1 MKDTI
6 NDIGYFEEVNDIKK
20 RIMDKLSNLGYNFK
34 HKGTPYIFN
43 AIIYIR
49 QMIRHIANKYNKS
62 INNIKTNIIKSTIL
76 TAKDKRIKGS

>member
-1 MKDTI
+1 
-6 NDIGYFEEVNDIKK
+6 
-20 RIMDKLSNLGYNFK
+20 MDKLSNLGYNFK

-76 TAKDKRIKGS
+76 TAKDKRIKGSLTPKIIF